1 MGLIVIR
8 LCFFLK
14 VIDDYVDPT
23 NPVRFL
29 DVFVDQL
36 DLKTLGFTYAT
47 PTKTGRASSHPGDML
62 KLYLYGYVNKIRAR
76 RKLEARDPA

>member
-1 MGLIVIR
+1 MGYINGFDRDQTVL
-8 LCFFLK
+8 FPEA
-14 VIDDYVDPT
+14 IDDYGDTT

-47 PTKTGRASSHPGDML
+47 PNKTGRPSYHPGDML
-62 KLYLYGYVNKIRAR
+62 TLYLYGYFNKIRF
-76 RKLEARDPA
+76 ESPT